1 MSLEVNISTERWKWR
16 QNAGSNGQIKGNSPN
31 SVIHGD
37 PVARG
42 TSCGFNNMKAD
53 TPSSPPSLG
62 LGEEQHRTDE
72 DLR

>member
-1 MSLEVNISTERWKWR
+1 MLKTLLSSWTV
-16 QNAGSNGQIKGNSPN
+16 
-31 SVIHGD
+31 
-37 PVARG
+37 RG

-62 LGEEQHRTDE
+62 LGEALHRTDE